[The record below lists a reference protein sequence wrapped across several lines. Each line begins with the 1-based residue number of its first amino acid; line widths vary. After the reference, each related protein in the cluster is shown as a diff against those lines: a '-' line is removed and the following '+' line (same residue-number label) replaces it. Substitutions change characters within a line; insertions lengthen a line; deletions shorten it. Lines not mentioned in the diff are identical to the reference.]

1 MEIKSLTSL
10 CLNVMTNCRYLAT
23 EDTAEYSDLED
34 AEKCEEYCKHRV
46 CISQGRHLSREKK
59 KLPKTSAEICMHRV
73 NYKKTMFPRYKYHLE
88 LIEKHKREYDI
99 CIPPQSIILVYGK
112 EADVSRNLL
121 HPMELHQTT
130 LNDQNWEDVILV
142 VFNNSTNGDWKTL
155 DLDKDKMIKCRWFVI
170 VSSDTKSKELQD
182 DLAASNITN
191 FSVVL
196 PNADELWNH
205 LTSAME
211 LPLIENLR
219 EKKRTLKSSDSVF
232 EDVGTIL
239 RRIEKCS
246 DFPEIKNENKSHDI
260 PQSIKDNL
268 KRFEGEIVRYGF
280 HFDNFRVV
288 VKYEKYEDVKK
299 ALMATRSDK
308 FCKIDVIRQD
318 DFKETVVPF
327 NGNLRAQGMK
337 LLQSPA
343 AQQEESSQT
352 SGNGYGTLGSLA
364 LLNNE
369 QTIALSCGHVCVMDK
384 IVYIENERKE
394 PIALGKCL
402 YTSGEVLKIQ
412 SDLAI
417 VGVNS
422 EVEKYFPEKKLLN
435 HMGEPMTAD
444 VLCVKD
450 KLDIRGEIVHKLG
463 ATTKWTQGKIVS
475 SEIVDNVQGVITV
488 KGMNGKLFGKA
499 GDSGSIVFRESPNAR
514 ERKLEVVAVLS
525 AGKFEYKDQMAG
537 EEEQESAQ
545 KLVLCSVFKDAL
557 EQIREKNDSIES
569 VEFFND
575 KATE

>member
-1 MEIKSLTSL
+1 MEIESLVSLSRNVLKSYSYIA
-10 CLNVMTNCRYLAT
+10 NVDAT
-23 EDTAEYSDLED
+23 EYSED
-34 AEKCEEYCKHRV
+34 AKKCVKYSKPKV
-46 CISQGRHLSREKK
+46 CFPHPQGRHLNREKK
-59 KLPKTSAEICMHRV
+59 MLPETSAEIYPV
-73 NYKKTMFPRYKYHLE
+73 IYKITMFPRYKYHLE
-88 LIEKHKREYDI
+88 LIEKHKNEYDI
-99 CIPPQSIILVYGK
+99 CIPPQSTILVYGR
-112 EADVSRNLL
+112 EADVIRNLL

-130 LNDQNWEDVILV
+130 LINDWEDVILV
-142 VFNNSTNGDWKTL
+142 VFNDSIDGDWKTL
-155 DLDKDKMIKCRWFVI
+155 DLDKDKMIKCRWCLI
-170 VSSDTKSKELQD
+170 VSSDTKAEKLHD
-182 DLAASNITN
+182 DLAANNITN

-196 PNADELWNH
+196 PNPDDLWNH

-211 LPLIENLR
+211 LPLIGILKD
-219 EKKRTLKSSDSVF
+219 KKRTLKSSDSIF
-232 EDVGTIL
+232 EDVETIL

-246 DFPEIKNENKSHDI
+246 DFPEIRSEFKSHDI
-260 PQSIKDNL
+260 PQSIKNCL

-288 VKYEKYEDVKK
+288 VKNEKYEDVKK
-299 ALMATRSDK
+299 ALLETGSSN
-308 FCKIDVIRQD
+308 FCKIDVIRQG

-337 LLQSPA
+337 LFQSPT
-343 AQQEESSQT
+343 AQQEESSQK
-352 SGNGYGTLGSLA
+352 SDNGHGTLGSLA

-384 IVYIENERKE
+384 IVYIENEQKE
-394 PIALGKCL
+394 RIALGKCL

-417 VGVNS
+417 VGVHS
-422 EVEKYFPEKKLLN
+422 EVERYFPEKKLLN

-463 ATTKWTQGKIVS
+463 ANTKWTQGKIVS
-475 SEIVDNVQGVITV
+475 SEIVENVQGVITV
-488 KGMNGKLFGKA
+488 KGMNGKEFGKP

-514 ERKLEVVAVLS
+514 ERKLEVVAVLT

-537 EEEQESAQ
+537 EEQESAQ

-557 EQIREKNDSIES
+557 QQLRKTNDTIES